1 MDNFDERKWRREQI
15 MEEVYSEEND
25 EQSPA
30 FTTQDIE
37 KSANVRDLNLA
48 KDSVRI
54 LTANLMQN
62 GAKKKDIALY
72 FSQFIENV

>member
-37 KSANVRDLNLA
+37 
-48 KDSVRI
+48 I
-54 LTANLMQN
+54 
-62 GAKKKDIALY
+62 
-72 FSQFIENV
+72 